1 LRDIRPENFFQSANQ
16 SGHET
21 AFIGLTLK
29 VSVDYLELFR
39 GITAMERQARR
50 AQVLRHAKRIFARK
64 GYHRTN
70 VADIIARA
78 GIARGTFYL
87 YFQNKK
93 DLFEE
98 LLEQV
103 VGELTNRIER
113 LRVGPEHPDP
123 VQQLRDNLG
132 RVLAYVLA
140 ERELTDILLNH
151 STGFD
156 RELDEKIQDFYDR
169 IAALIQRSLDLGIQ
183 MNLVRKSNTRAT
195 SYAILGGIKEVIGM
209 ISRRRET
216 AMSEFVEEILD
227 FGLRGVA
234 RPELLKF
241 IRPRSEAAQESDL
254 GDAFFLEQN

>member
-1 LRDIRPENFFQSANQ
+1 
-16 SGHET
+16 
-21 AFIGLTLK
+21 
-29 VSVDYLELFR
+29 
-39 GITAMERQARR
+39 MERQARR

-64 GYHRTN
+64 GYHKTN

-103 VGELTNRIER
+103 VGELTSRIER
-113 LRVGPEHPDP
+113 LRIAPGRPDP
-123 VQQLRDNLG
+123 VQQLRDNLE
-132 RVLAYVLA
+132 RVLAYVLT

-183 MNLVRKSNTRAT
+183 MNLVRESNTRAT

-209 ISRRRET
+209 LSRSRAT
-216 AMSEFVEEILD
+216 DTSEFVEEILD

-241 IRPRSEAAQESDL
+241 IGTLNEAPTEAGS
-254 GDAFFLEQN
+254 GAAFFWSKN

>member
-1 LRDIRPENFFQSANQ
+1 
-16 SGHET
+16 
-21 AFIGLTLK
+21 
-29 VSVDYLELFR
+29 
-39 GITAMERQARR
+39 MERQARR

-70 VADIIARA
+70 VAEIIARA

-103 VGELTNRIER
+103 VGELTTRIQR
-113 LRVGPEHPDP
+113 LRVGPEYPDP

-132 RVLAYVLA
+132 RVLDYVLA

-183 MNLVRKSNTRAT
+183 MNLVRESNTRAT

-209 ISRRRET
+209 LSRSRAT
-216 AMSEFVEEILD
+216 DTSEFVEEILD

-241 IRPRSEAAQESDL
+241 IGTLNEAPTEAGS
-254 GDAFFLEQN
+254 GAAFFWSKN

>member
-1 LRDIRPENFFQSANQ
+1 
-16 SGHET
+16 
-21 AFIGLTLK
+21 
-29 VSVDYLELFR
+29 
-39 GITAMERQARR
+39 MERQARR

-78 GIARGTFYL
+78 RIARGTFYL

-103 VGELTNRIER
+103 VNELTQRIQR
-113 LRVGPEHPDP
+113 LRPGAGEPDA
-123 VQQLRDNLG
+123 VDQLHANLT
-132 RVLAYVLA
+132 RVLSYVLA

-156 RELDEKIQDFYDR
+156 HELDDKIQDFYDR
-169 IAALIQRSLDLGIQ
+169 IAALIKRSLDLGIE
-183 MNLVRKSNTRAT
+183 MNLVRNADTRAV

-209 ISRRRET
+209 LSRSDDT
-216 AMSEFVEEILD
+216 DIAALVEEILQ
-227 FGLRGVA
+227 FGLSGVA

-241 IRPRSEAAQESDL
+241 VRARGEAAGEEVRNESS
-254 GDAFFLEQN
+254 FFEPKLD

>member
-1 LRDIRPENFFQSANQ
+1 
-16 SGHET
+16 
-21 AFIGLTLK
+21 
-29 VSVDYLELFR
+29 
-39 GITAMERQARR
+39 MERQARR
-50 AQVLRHAKRIFARK
+50 AQVLHHAKRIFARK

-103 VGELTNRIER
+103 LSELTSRIER
-113 LRVGPEHPDP
+113 LRIAPGRPDP
-123 VQQLRDNLG
+123 VQQLRDNLS

-169 IAALIQRSLDLGIQ
+169 IAALIQRSLDLGIE

-195 SYAILGGIKEVIGM
+195 SYAILGGVKEVIGM
-209 ISRRRET
+209 LSRSREIDT
-216 AMSEFVEEILD
+216 AKFVEEILD

-234 RPELLKF
+234 RAELLKF
-241 IRPRSEAAQESDL
+241 IRAGRETGDESERAEP
-254 GDAFFLEQN
+254 FF

>member
-1 LRDIRPENFFQSANQ
+1 
-16 SGHET
+16 
-21 AFIGLTLK
+21 
-29 VSVDYLELFR
+29 
-39 GITAMERQARR
+39 MERQARR

-64 GYHRTN
+64 GYHKTN
-70 VADIIARA
+70 VADIITRA

-103 VGELTNRIER
+103 LGELTSRIER
-113 LRVGPEHPDP
+113 LRIAPGRPDP

-132 RVLAYVLA
+132 RVLAYVLT

-156 RELDEKIQDFYDR
+156 RELDEKIQEFYDR
-169 IAALIQRSLDLGIQ
+169 VATLIQRSLDLGIE
-183 MNLVRKSNTRAT
+183 MNLVRKSDTRAT

-209 ISRRRET
+209 MSRSREIDT
-216 AMSEFVEEILD
+216 AKFVEEILD

-241 IRPRSEAAQESDL
+241 IPPREGAVGES
-254 GDAFFLEQN
+254 GAEPSFFWSKN